1 MTRHTIKLLWL
12 FAVLSC
18 VAGYQA
24 ALARVPM
31 PGAVAYLYGVFFA
44 AGLLAWL
51 HLTLRIFTFGRD
63 LARFARRVISN
74 EYETGVKVSRLF
86 DDEVS
91 VLSRRINKMAEQ
103 LAAYDGLQRERISV
117 VSRALDVV
125 CHSVKDNI
133 IIFDIKQ
140 NEFRFNPP
148 AQEAFAVEQESFGY
162 NAVAMRA
169 NNAEFIGLLRA
180 AVEKG
185 SFATNA
191 SVDLELPVR
200 QTRRKLV
207 VNITPVKD
215 KHETVELCL
224 IFFKSAGA

>member
-51 HLTLRIFTFGRD
+51 YLTLRIFTFGRD

-91 VLSRRINKMAEQ
+91 VLSRRINRMAEQ

-117 VSRALDVV
+117 LSRALDVV

-140 NEFRFNPP
+140 NEFRFNPS
-148 AQEAFAVEQESFGY
+148 AQDAFAVEQESFGY
-162 NAVAMRA
+162 NAIALRA
-169 NNAEFIGLLRA
+169 GNAKFIELLRSSI
-180 AVEKG
+180 EKG

-191 SVDLELPVR
+191 SVNLELPVR
-200 QTRRKLV
+200 QTRRELV

-215 KHETVELCL
+215 KHEAVELCL